1 MITGKNKGN
10 FVFFVVILS
19 LVWAGSLF
27 WCGPARGQFYA
38 SQEGRLLDANNR
50 VGSFGLNTS
59 TRLDTLVP
67 RANLYITGNISGGAG
82 FQGIV
87 PYSSPQEFQGTL
99 GSSTLSNFR
108 RDSVGMD
115 QLGGGM
121 NQPQPYLDYSRST
134 TGLVGGRVVSSHQA
148 YEAMQFS
155 GGSQIVRPRAV
166 GYDYNLS
173 IRPLDRNYSAMS
185 MRGSSPLDVNLSNL
199 PVGTANPWLSQ
210 FAGKPEEQL
219 QDLRESRLKDRAI
232 NPLDL
237 RVQTEVPASAM
248 DQPRDAETGDSS
260 GQLGIQAAGNQQGSE
275 TEQEPAAIGG
285 VEKLLEEMQQDL
297 SGELLESGEEVEPGD
312 EKLGS
317 AAGQGGGARLAGQG
331 GGGAVGG
338 GQGAASGFAQRTR
351 AKFAQHMQRAET
363 LMGQGNYYR
372 AADAFGAAIV
382 YDFRSGAAHLGKSR
396 ALFGAG
402 EFMSAAFFL
411 DRALQLDRKL
421 AAAEVDLKKFSA
433 DEGQLAKRLADLDR
447 WQNESG
453 NSMLLFLN
461 GYVKLKTGDIE
472 QARELLN
479 EAKKAQPKMTS
490 VNYLLEVIKP
500 AEKQ

>member
-1 MITGKNKGN
+1 MLG
-10 FVFFVVILS
+10 
-19 LVWAGSLF
+19 WAGSMF
-27 WCGPARGQFYA
+27 WCVPVLGQFYA
-38 SQEGRLLDANNR
+38 SQGGRLLDANNR
-50 VGSFGLNTS
+50 VGSFGINTS

-87 PYSSPQEFQGTL
+87 PYSSPQEFQGAL

-108 RDSVGMD
+108 RDSVGVD
-115 QLGGGM
+115 QLGSGM
-121 NQPQPYLDYSRST
+121 NLPQPYLDYSRST
-134 TGLVGGRVVSSHQA
+134 TGLVGGQVVSSQQA

-155 GGSQIVRPRAV
+155 GGSRVVRPRSMD
-166 GYDYNLS
+166 YDYNLS

-185 MRGSSPLDVNLSNL
+185 LRGSSPLDVNFSNL

-210 FAGKPEEQL
+210 FAVKPEEQL
-219 QDLRESRLKDRAI
+219 QDLRESRLKDRAV

-237 RVQTEVPASAM
+237 RVKTEVPTSAV
-248 DQPRDAETGDSS
+248 DQPGGAEQGDLSE
-260 GQLGIQAAGNQQGSE
+260 QLGNQASKNEQRDE
-275 TEQEPAAIGG
+275 TEQEPTVIGG
-285 VEKLLEEMQQDL
+285 AEKLLEEMQQDL
-297 SGELLESGEEVEPGD
+297 SGELSESGEEVEPGN
-312 EKLGS
+312 EKFS
-317 AAGQGGGARLAGQG
+317 PAVGQGGRARLAGRG
-331 GGGAVGG
+331 GSAVGG

-382 YDFRSGAAHLGKSR
+382 YDFRSGAAHLGKAR

-411 DRALQLDRKL
+411 NQALQLDRKL
-421 AAAEVDLKKFSA
+421 AAAEMDLKKFSA
-433 DEGQLAKRLADLDR
+433 DEGQLAKRMADLDR
-447 WQNESG
+447 WQSETG
-453 NSMLLFLN
+453 NLMLLFLN
-461 GYVKLKTGDIE
+461 GYIKLKTGDIE

-479 EAKKAQPKMTS
+479 KVKQAQPKMTS
-490 VNYLLEVIKP
+490 VDYLLEAIKP